1 MITFKET
8 QKRSVVMSKLLALVL
23 IFSSSMAQAQR
34 NIEFVV
40 PFAQGG
46 TADRLAVSL
55 IGPMRDEL
63 ANYNFNPV
71 LAYRPGGGSTLAASM
86 VARSDKLQI
95 LLAPNAVVTASIVN
109 AAAANYNLETDFIPL
124 EYLGHIPMLLV
135 VNSASNIHTVQDLQ
149 RECRRRPL
157 TYGSA
162 GIGSATHI
170 SSSIVMETLQCSSTH
185 VPYKGVGPALV
196 DLQGK
201 HIDIVTDF
209 VTSVRPYIDTQLFRP
224 LLSVDRVR
232 NTDFP
237 SLPSMTDIGNNDYD
251 FYNWFVLVVNTSAP
265 AAEIAQVRDALGRV
279 MQRPDVRTQL
289 KEVGLQGIGKQIPRS
304 FFVTEVQK
312 FKKIINR
319 ANIDAK

>member
-1 MITFKET
+1 MIK
-8 QKRSVVMSKLLALVL
+8 SKLLALVL
-23 IFSSSMAQAQR
+23 IVSATVAQAQR

-46 TADRLAVSL
+46 TADRLALNL

-63 ANYNFNPV
+63 YNYNFNPV
-71 LAYRPGGGSTLAASM
+71 LSYRPGGGSTLAASM

-109 AAAANYNLETDFIPL
+109 ASAANYNLETDFVPL

-135 VNSASNIHTVQDLQ
+135 VNAASSIHTIQDLQ
-149 RECRRRPL
+149 RECRRRPI

-170 SSSIVMETLQCSSTH
+170 SSSIVMETLKCSSTH
-185 VPYKGVGPALV
+185 VPYKGVGPALT

-201 HIDIVTDF
+201 HIDLVTDF

-224 LLSVDRVR
+224 LLNVDRIR
-232 NTDFP
+232 NPDFFN
-237 SLPSMTDIGNNDYD
+237 LPSMADIGNNDYD
-251 FYNWFVLVVNTSAP
+251 FYNWFILAVNSSAP
-265 AAEIAQVRDALGRV
+265 AVEITQVRDALYRV

-289 KEVGLQGIGKQIPRS
+289 KEAGLQSIGKQIPRS
-304 FFVTEVQK
+304 FLAAESQK

-319 ANIDAK
+319 SNIDAR

>member
-1 MITFKET
+1 MIK
-8 QKRSVVMSKLLALVL
+8 SKLLALALVFL
-23 IFSSSMAQAQR
+23 ATVAQAQR

-40 PFAQGG
+40 PFAPGG

-55 IGPMRDEL
+55 IGPMREEL

-71 LAYRPGGGSTLAASM
+71 LSYRPGGGSTLATSM

-95 LLAPNAVVTASIVN
+95 LMAPNAVVTASIVN
-109 AAAANYNLETDFIPL
+109 ASAVNYNLETDFVPL

-135 VNSASNIHTVQDLQ
+135 VNAASNIHTIQDLQ
-149 RECRRRPL
+149 RECRRRPIA
-157 TYGSA
+157 YGSA

-224 LLSVDRVR
+224 LLSVDRMR
-232 NTDFP
+232 NSDFP
-237 SLPSMTDIGNNDYD
+237 NLPSMTDIGNNDYD

-265 AAEIAQVRDALGRV
+265 AVEITQIREALRRL
-279 MQRPDVRTQL
+279 MQRADVREQL
-289 KEVGLQGIGKQIPRS
+289 KDAGLQSIGKQIPRS
-304 FFVTEVQK
+304 FLSIEFRK
-312 FKKIINR
+312 FKKILNR
-319 ANIDAK
+319 ANIDAR

>member
-1 MITFKET
+1 MIK
-8 QKRSVVMSKLLALVL
+8 SKLLALALVFL
-23 IFSSSMAQAQR
+23 ATVAQAQR

-40 PFAQGG
+40 PFAPGG

-55 IGPMRDEL
+55 IGPMREEL

-71 LAYRPGGGSTLAASM
+71 LSYRPGGGSTLAASM

-95 LLAPNAVVTASIVN
+95 LMAPNAVVTASIVN
-109 AAAANYNLETDFIPL
+109 ASAVNYNLETDFVPL

-135 VNSASNIHTVQDLQ
+135 VNSASNIHTIQDLQ
-149 RECRRRPL
+149 RECQRKPI

-170 SSSIVMETLQCSSTH
+170 SSSIVMETLQCSGTH
-185 VPYKGVGPALV
+185 VPYKGVGPALA
-196 DLQGK
+196 DLQGR
-201 HIDIVTDF
+201 HIDLVTDF
-209 VTSVRPYIDTQLFRP
+209 VTSVRPYIDAQLFRP

-237 SLPSMTDIGNNDYD
+237 SLPSMTDIGNNDYN
-251 FYNWFVLVVNTSAP
+251 FYNWFILAVNSSAS
-265 AAEIAQVRDALGRV
+265 AAEIAQVRDALSRV
-279 MQRPDVRTQL
+279 IQRPDVRTQL
-289 KEVGLQGIGKQIPRS
+289 KEAGLQGIGKQIPRS
-304 FFVTEVQK
+304 FFIAEFQK

>member
-1 MITFKET
+1 M
-8 QKRSVVMSKLLALVL
+8 SMSKLLALVL
-23 IFSSSMAQAQR
+23 IFSATVAHAQR

-55 IGPMRDEL
+55 IGPMREEL
-63 ANYNFNPV
+63 ASYNFNPV
-71 LAYRPGGGSTLAASM
+71 LSYRPGGGSTLAASM

-95 LLAPNAVVTASIVN
+95 LMAPNAVVTASIVN
-109 AAAANYNLETDFIPL
+109 ASAANYNLETDFFPL

-135 VNSASNIHTVQDLQ
+135 VNSASGIHTIQDLQ
-149 RECRRRPL
+149 RECRRRSI

-170 SSSIVMETLQCSSTH
+170 SSSIVMETLQCSGTH
-185 VPYKGVGPALV
+185 VPYKGVGPALT

-201 HIDIVTDF
+201 HIDLVTDF

-224 LLSVDRVR
+224 LLSVDRMR

-237 SLPSMTDIGNNDYD
+237 SLPSMTDIGNNNYD
-251 FYNWFVLVVNTSAP
+251 FYNWFVLAINTSSP
-265 AAEIAQVRDALGRV
+265 PAEIAQVREALRRL
-279 MQRPDVRTQL
+279 MQRSDVREQL
-289 KEVGLQGIGKQIPRS
+289 KDAGLQSIGKQIPRS
-304 FFVTEVQK
+304 FLTIEFQK

-319 ANIDAK
+319 VHVDAR

>member
-1 MITFKET
+1 MVK
-8 QKRSVVMSKLLALVL
+8 SKLLALALVFL
-23 IFSSSMAQAQR
+23 TTVAQAQR
-34 NIEFVV
+34 NVEFVV

-55 IGPMRDEL
+55 IGPMREEL
-63 ANYNFNPV
+63 APYNINPV
-71 LAYRPGGGSTLAASM
+71 LSYKPGGGSTLAASM

-95 LLAPNAVVTASIVN
+95 LMAPNAVVTASIVN
-109 AAAANYNLETDFIPL
+109 ASAANYNLETDLVPL
-124 EYLGHIPMLLV
+124 EYIGHIPMLLV
-135 VNSASNIHTVQDLQ
+135 VNSVSNIHTIQDLQ
-149 RECRRRPL
+149 RECRRRPI

-185 VPYKGVGPALV
+185 VPYKGVGPALA
-196 DLQGK
+196 DLQGR
-201 HIDIVTDF
+201 HIDLVTDF
-209 VTSVRPYIDTQLFRP
+209 VTSVRPYIDAQLFRP

-237 SLPSMTDIGNNDYD
+237 GLPSMTDIGNNDYN
-251 FYNWFVLVVNTSAP
+251 FYNWFILAVNSSAP
-265 AAEIAQVRDALGRV
+265 AAEIAQVRDALSRV
-279 MQRPDVRTQL
+279 IQRPDVRTQL

-304 FFVTEVQK
+304 FFITEFQK